1 MEILACSHCGKLFNY
16 IRGDRLCPACQK
28 AMNDHFVEVKKY
40 VREHPN
46 VDITTLS
53 QEMVFSDDSPI
64 GLPCECCGVTIK
76 TGRYCDACRNQMAAG
91 LKKAA
96 GIQDKPVATTPS
108 RLRSTEEK
116 MRFKK

>member
-53 QEMVFSDDSPI
+53 QEMKVSVRQIHRWIREERLVFSDDSPI

-91 LKKAA
+91 QTSGHNA
-96 GIQDKPVATTPS
+96 
-108 RLRSTEEK
+108 
-116 MRFKK
+116 

>member
-53 QEMVFSDDSPI
+53 QEMKVSVRQI
-64 GLPCECCGVTIK
+64 HRWIRVTIK